1 MQAILDA
8 PHDARHSISSRPFDT
23 YTYPGY
29 EASFHATSSSV
40 DQNLQVL
47 LSGHRPYASSRETS
61 VAYSNP
67 IANFYND
74 ADGPWN
80 SLRAASQARS
90 SASTATVPASV
101 PNLDYT
107 SYRDAP
113 ASEISDSGY
122 ASQAAASQSIVNTE
136 PTDYNRECGD
146 LPVQVNSFSFTA
158 ASSSSPPYNIRPLPN
173 RNADEAD
180 TTSASRSKTG
190 QTSLLCTICGDTARC
205 PSDYKCVYSSRAY
218 LFSAYGVKY
227 RKHRLKH
234 TKPWKCEEPHCSRKD
249 GFTTINDLTR
259 HKKSVHKIGGMT
271 KSFRCVDER
280 CKNKDK
286 LWPRLD
292 NFKQHVTRMHGD
304 RNMEDLIRRYGYLVL
319 CYVSSFILTQKG
331 RKPLVTSVPPC

>member
-1 MQAILDA
+1 M
-8 PHDARHSISSRPFDT
+8 
-23 YTYPGY
+23 
-29 EASFHATSSSV
+29 
-40 DQNLQVL
+40 
-47 LSGHRPYASSRETS
+47 
-61 VAYSNP
+61 AYSNP

-90 SASTATVPASV
+90 SASTATVPVSV

-158 ASSSSPPYNIRPLPN
+158 ASSSSPPYDIRPLPN